1 MIICNNQQKRY
12 NIIKL
17 TELLHANDQSV
28 GNFFVYNH
36 KEEYLIGQVRCFS
49 FWFSSQTWGFK
60 SGGSELPEQK

>member
-28 GNFFVYNH
+28 SHFIGYNQ
-36 KEEYLIGQVRCFS
+36 KEEYQLGRFDTSLFGLVA
-49 FWFSSQTWGFK
+49 K
-60 SGGSELPEQK
+60 L